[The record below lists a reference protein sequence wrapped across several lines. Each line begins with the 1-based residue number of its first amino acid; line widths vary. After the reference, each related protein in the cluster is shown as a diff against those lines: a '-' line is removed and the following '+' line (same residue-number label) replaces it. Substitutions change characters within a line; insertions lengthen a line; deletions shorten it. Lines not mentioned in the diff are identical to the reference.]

1 MGYLA
6 KIPEELAAVAELRR
20 DQDTIDTML
29 WGSVER
35 KQQYEGGTVPKTE
48 LPVGTNFA
56 VEPTRENPLGTQLE
70 NPQATNAKLAQAQ
83 ATLRAAA
90 QAASEALVAKQEA
103 TLVPEPAKK
112 TTNPSPYK
120 DVGAIL
126 KGMGLPG

>member
-1 MGYLA
+1 M
-6 KIPEELAAVAELRR
+6 
-20 DQDTIDTML
+20 
-29 WGSVER
+29 
-35 KQQYEGGTVPKTE
+35 
-48 LPVGTNFA
+48 
-56 VEPTRENPLGTQLE
+56 E

-90 QAASEALVAKQEA
+90 QAASEALEAKQEA

-112 TTNPSPYK
+112 ATKPSPYK